1 MGCSRSKWAARLGAL
16 ATVTWLTGSF
26 ASAQPAHRSAR
37 QCFDLSRARGKVAL
51 DDRTLLVR
59 VDGGAVMRIDLA
71 DQCPGLTRPDPR
83 IILQARGSGFV
94 CDRFDLSLSVGRAG
108 AATGGVPC
116 TVSAIRRLSAAEAAA
131 LPANR
136 RP

>member
-1 MGCSRSKWAARLGAL
+1 MGCSRYRWTAYLGAL
-16 ATVTWLTGSF
+16 ATVMLTGSV
-26 ASAQPAHRSAR
+26 AVAAPAQRSAA
-37 QCFDLSRARGKVAL
+37 QCFDLSRARGKLAL

-59 VDGGAVMRIDLA
+59 VDGGVVMRIDLA

-83 IILQARGSGFV
+83 IVLQARGGGYV
-94 CDRFDLSLSVGRAG
+94 CDRFDLNLLVGRAG